1 MNGCILFMER
11 FTECFPCPE
20 LMFHLE
26 QTLAHS
32 DLNMRE
38 SMWMQAP
45 ITVTG
50 SDEMLNK

>member
-1 MNGCILFMER
+1 MFSLLRMLR
-11 FTECFPCPE
+11 
-20 LMFHLE
+20 MFHFE
-26 QTLAHS
+26 QALAHL
-32 DLNMRE
+32 DLDLGLGLTIYLNMRE